1 MNKLFCIILLLC
13 IFGVYMHAQE
23 EENMRYI
30 QYIDADG
37 KRQTVMSN
45 QNSPIVVYRADKS
58 GEVLIH
64 YENGALHELSVY
76 RSDSSPEALIV
87 YNDTS
92 LEELHSYRA
101 DGTLEAAIHYGDTA
115 IARVAISDPKETQVL
130 KDDKIQYIPIKEI
143 VNTENMLICR

>member
-1 MNKLFCIILLLC
+1 MLLLC
-13 IFGVYMHAQE
+13 IFAVYMHAQE

-37 KRQTVMSN
+37 KRQTVMSS
-45 QNSPIVVYRADKS
+45 QNSAIVVYRADKS
-58 GEVLIH
+58 GEVLIN

-87 YNDTS
+87 YNDAA

-101 DGTLEAAIHYGDTA
+101 DGTLEAAIHYKDTE
-115 IARVAISDPKETQVL
+115 ITRVAISDPRETQIM

-143 VNTENMLICR
+143 VHAEDMLICR